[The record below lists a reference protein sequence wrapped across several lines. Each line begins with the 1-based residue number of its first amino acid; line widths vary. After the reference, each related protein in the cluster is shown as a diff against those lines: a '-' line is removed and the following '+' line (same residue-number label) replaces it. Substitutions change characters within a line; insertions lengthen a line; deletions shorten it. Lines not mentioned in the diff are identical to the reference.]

1 MSSVALLNRQVA
13 SAFYGKFPALRPAQE
28 AAIEPIVT
36 GQNIILSSG
45 TGSGKTEAVVAPLV
59 NRYLKQ
65 AVQVDG
71 PILLYI
77 APTKALV
84 NDLEKRLLL
93 PLDFLGLR
101 VGVRH
106 GDRDDLA
113 SGRHAHVLITTPES
127 LDVLLF
133 RKDVNLNSVQAVV
146 IDEVHLLYNTQR
158 GLQLSILLHRLEQRL
173 DRRLQWAAL
182 SATIGQLSDVRDF
195 LFGSEVEAVFL
206 NYSVVRP
213 IDAHLR
219 HIAKEKEFLDLISK
233 LTIGRLTKLLV
244 FANSRRECERLANIL
259 RHNVDL
265 HSLIFA
271 HYSSLSQE
279 VRVETEQKFATAPT
293 AICVATSTLELG
305 IDIGDIDAVILWG
318 TPHSVES
325 FLQRIGRGNRRSNKT
340 NVICLIPDDSKNIGL
355 DAFRFLALIDTAQKG
370 QLPIRSPYELFG
382 GIGQQCCSFIASND
396 GRFTPVTDLCAL
408 FEHKFYIDR
417 PLVEAILGEL
427 AAKGYL
433 QPHGFKNQYGADDK
447 LHSLA
452 DYRMIYGNFG
462 TGSQTVEVY
471 YRSKLLGAI
480 PVVNLVKLRYG
491 SLVRFVGKSWR
502 VNKISLQG
510 ITLEPATQT
519 RGNFVDF
526 TYPGSWISSSDSF
539 LTDRVW
545 NIIHS
550 EILPSNVL
558 TSDLHGKLTQ
568 TQVCL
573 QALCKIDQ
581 IPYSYS
587 LQGVQYFTF
596 AGYLVNKAI
605 ALITNQSEYTVDN
618 ISLLVTSPINWES
631 IPINPEAYEL
641 IFPLLFEASSDQS
654 VFQKLL
660 PANLQMY
667 EFVQD
672 WLKDQTVPKILT
684 RLSNA
689 TPVKVASF
697 DLNLR

>member
-1 MSSVALLNRQVA
+1 LKILVDDQKLPHPRCFVISPPN
-13 SAFYGKFPALRPAQE
+13 FYIRP
-28 AAIEPIVT
+28 
-36 GQNIILSSG
+36 
-45 TGSGKTEAVVAPLV
+45 
-59 NRYLKQ
+59 
-65 AVQVDG
+65 
-71 PILLYI
+71 
-77 APTKALV
+77 
-84 NDLEKRLLL
+84 
-93 PLDFLGLR
+93 
-101 VGVRH
+101 
-106 GDRDDLA
+106 
-113 SGRHAHVLITTPES
+113 
-127 LDVLLF
+127 
-133 RKDVNLNSVQAVV
+133 
-146 IDEVHLLYNTQR
+146 
-158 GLQLSILLHRLEQRL
+158 LHRLEQRL
-173 DRRLQWAAL
+173 DRKLQWAAL

-195 LFGSEVEAVFL
+195 LFGSEAEAVFL
-206 NYSVVRP
+206 NYPVARP

-219 HIAKEKEFLDLISK
+219 HIANEKVFLDLISK
-233 LTIGRLTKLLV
+233 LTTGRSTKLLV

-259 RHNVDL
+259 RQEVGL
-265 HSLIFA
+265 HPFIFA

-279 VRVETEQKFATAPT
+279 VRVETEQKFAAAPT
-293 AICVATSTLELG
+293 AVCVATSTLELG

-340 NVICLIPDDSKNIGL
+340 NVICLIPDDSENIGH
-355 DAFRFLALIDTAQKG
+355 DALRFLALIDAAQKG
-370 QLPIRSPYELFG
+370 QLPIRSPYELLG
-382 GIGQQCCSFIASND
+382 AVGQQCCSFIASDD
-396 GRFTPVTDLCAL
+396 GRFTRIADLCKL
-408 FEHKFYIDR
+408 FEHKLYLDR
-417 PLVEAILGEL
+417 PLVEIILGEL

-447 LHSLA
+447 LHSLV

-471 YRSKLLGAI
+471 YRSKLLGAVPI
-480 PVVNLVKLRYG
+480 INLIKLRFG

-502 VNKISLQG
+502 VNKVSLQG
-510 ITLEPATQT
+510 ITLEPARQT

-526 TYPGSWISSSDSF
+526 TYPGNWISSSDSF
-539 LTDRVW
+539 LADRMW

-558 TSDLHGKLTQ
+558 TSDLLEKLTQ
-568 TQVCL
+568 TQVRL
-573 QALCKIDQ
+573 QTLCKIDQ
-581 IPYSYS
+581 IPYVYS

-605 ALITNQSEYTVDN
+605 ALITNQPEYTADN
-618 ISLLVTSPINWES
+618 ISLLVTSPINWKS
-631 IPINPEAYEL
+631 VPIDPEAYEL

-660 PANLQMY
+660 PTELQMH

-689 TPVKVASF
+689 TPVRVASL
-697 DLNLR
+697 DLNLRAI